1 MGLRP
6 PTRLRALQ
14 KPPSFP
20 TSVWFCN
27 ASAGAP
33 HWGGPAAGQFVTR
46 GGSFLHKICETWRT
60 LVKTSNPHINF
71 ALIASLYIKIHK
83 FNEEKPV
90 SHWNVCSGSGKGVN
104 RRDGPQ
110 QGDRLDLEG
119 MRSAPGK
126 PQTGLFVFFASFL
139 HKQQTPRHLA
149 RPSTTIFLGSTHS
162 SGTSSICPARW
173 TMPRQV
179 NLIMTVTLNSQ
190 GLSNTFPQP
199 RATLWQTQWSPI
211 VPTVTS
217 LSCLGQLS
225 PSKPLQ
231 LAIII

>member
-1 MGLRP
+1 MGRRP
-6 PTRLRALQ
+6 PTRLRALV

-27 ASAGAP
+27 ASTDSP

-60 LVKTSNPHINF
+60 LVKTSNPHISF

-90 SHWNVCSGSGKGVN
+90 WHWNVCSGSGKVVN

-119 MRSAPGK
+119 LRSTPGK
-126 PQTGLFVFFASFL
+126 PQTGLFVYFRKLSS
-139 HKQQTPRHLA
+139 QT
-149 RPSTTIFLGSTHS
+149 T
-162 SGTSSICPARW
+162 
-173 TMPRQV
+173 
-179 NLIMTVTLNSQ
+179 NSQ
-190 GLSNTFPQP
+190 ALGKTFYNNLFGKYPQL
-199 RATLWQTQWSPI
+199 RNQFNMS
-211 VPTVTS
+211 
-217 LSCLGQLS
+217 GQMNNAQAS
-225 PSKPLQ
+225 Q
-231 LAIII
+231 LD